1 MPQRSTQLWAALS
14 HRRHGGLPK
23 MRADGSEVG
32 MDEVDVCVVGAGPVG
47 GTLACRL
54 AAGGARVAV
63 VDRAALPP
71 MEHPDFDGRAYAVA
85 AGSKRLL
92 EDAGVWAALPLPS
105 CPIQQIRVSDGRIGQ
120 RPSLLHL
127 HFDHRQA
134 GDEPFGW
141 MVEGR
146 SLRVALNAHMH
157 ALSTLEVHAPAHA
170 GVERG
175 ADAAVVRIG
184 AGLELRCRLVVAAE

>member
-1 MPQRSTQLWAALS
+1 
-14 HRRHGGLPK
+14 
-23 MRADGSEVG
+23 

-71 MEHPDFDGRAYAVA
+71 LEHPDFDGRAYAVA

-92 EDAGVWAALPLPS
+92 EDAGVWAALPFPS
-105 CPIQQIRVSDGRIGQ
+105 CPIEQIRVSDGRIGQ
-120 RPSLLHL
+120 KASLLHL
-127 HFDHRQA
+127 HFDHREA

-141 MVEGR
+141 MVEAR

-157 ALSTLEVHAPAHA
+157 GLPNLEVHAPAQA
-170 GVERG
+170 GVERA
-175 ADAAVVRIG
+175 ADGAVVRIG
-184 AGLELRCRLVVAAE
+184 GRELRSRLVVAAEGRG